1 MRTITLVTQ
10 KGGTGKTTIAA
21 SLAVAAAAAG
31 ESVVALDLD
40 AQGSLANWGGARG
53 SESVA
58 VDQVGPE
65 YLPRLP
71 EVLEALKGR
80 GFTLAI
86 LDTAGVENTGGNL
99 AMKAATLCLVPARPS
114 RLDLQA
120 TLPTLESLMRLG
132 MRENFAFVLNQC
144 PPGRGTRASEAARGL
159 AEFGVLADP
168 PLALRADHQ
177 DAMATGMGVTE
188 YAGKGKAADEIRL
201 LWSWVDGKM
210 RAKPANKEHRA

>member
-40 AQGSLANWGGARG
+40 AQRSLAGWGEAR
-53 SESVA
+53 SEATVA
-58 VDQVGPE
+58 VDQVGAE
-65 YLPRLP
+65 FLPRLP
-71 EVLEALKGR
+71 QVLEALKGR

-86 LDTAGVENTGGNL
+86 LDTAGVGSTGGNL

-120 TLPTLESLMRLG
+120 TLPTLESLVRLG
-132 MRENFAFVLNQC
+132 MRDRFAFVLNQC
-144 PPGRGTRASEAARGL
+144 PTGRGTRSSEAARGL

-168 PLALRADHQ
+168 PLGLRADHQ
-177 DAMATGMGVTE
+177 DAMATGQGVTE
-188 YAGKGKAADEIRL
+188 YAGKGKAADEIRM
-201 LWSWVDGKM
+201 LWAWVDHKM
-210 RAKPANKEHRA
+210 KAKPARKSVRA